1 MTTAPAATFS
11 QLSPEARPFAWL
23 RSGIAGMHRRMEA
36 RHQYRHL
43 LTCDDETLSD
53 VGLTRADVL
62 KAMNETR

>member
-1 MTTAPAATFS
+1 MTTAAATTFS

-23 RSGIAGMHRRMEA
+23 WSRVVDMHRRREA

-43 LTCDDETLSD
+43 LGCDDEILSD

-62 KAMNETR
+62 RAMNETR